1 MRRTLVLISCLLLL
15 EIASGY
21 AHQTIPIQNPAP
33 YQNQPQEA
41 LRKIARSM
49 GQGVNISLL
58 EQYWA
63 SQQQLLTTDIRP
75 MLESIAAAGFE
86 TVRLPV
92 AFDYFMREG
101 STQLNEA
108 ILQKLH
114 DTYMNCRRLNLKLV
128 IVYHYGKLTD
138 QNRETES
145 DRIVQIWKQVIQ
157 YLREFSSEKL
167 FFELYNEPVTS
178 AETWTLT
185 ANTIVKALRKED
197 HDRIFIIGG
206 TNYNGI
212 NELLAMGKLPVD
224 DGKILYTFHFYEPYV
239 FTHQGAEWTKEKT
252 YMTGLPYPFRK
263 RKMPELIGAAP
274 DSEVI
279 KEFERFPRESNYNY
293 LYSRIKRI
301 KADADKL
308 NLPLICTETGVINL
322 ANAKSKSAYLRDITR
337 LMQQF
342 EIPTMLWDYN
352 DKFGIFKDEKVMKQL
367 KNWLKD

>member
-1 MRRTLVLISCLLLL
+1 MRRTLVLIPCFLLL
-15 EIASGY
+15 E
-21 AHQTIPIQNPAP
+21 TAP
-33 YQNQPQEA
+33 LSAQSVNQEA

-58 EQYWA
+58 EQYWVN
-63 SQQQLLTTDIRP
+63 QQQLLTTDIRP

-92 AFDYFMREG
+92 AFDYFMRGG

-138 QNRETES
+138 QNRETEP
-145 DRIVQIWKQVIQ
+145 DRIIQIWKQVMQ
-157 YLREFSSEKL
+157 YMREFSSEKL

-178 AETWTLT
+178 AETWQQT
-185 ANTIVKALRKED
+185 ANIIVKALRKED
-197 HDRIFIIGG
+197 YDRIFIIGG

-224 DGKILYTFHFYEPYV
+224 DEKILYTFHFYEPYV

-263 RKMPELIGAAP
+263 RKMPELKDAAP

-279 KEFERFPRESNYNY
+279 KEFERFPKESNYNY
-293 LYSRIKRI
+293 LYNRIKKI

-322 ANAKSKSAYLRDITR
+322 ANAKSKSTYLRDITR

-342 EIPTMLWDYN
+342 DIPAMLWDYN
-352 DKFGIFKDEKVMKQL
+352 DKFGIFKEEKVMKQL

>member
-1 MRRTLVLISCLLLL
+1 MLRRTLVLISCFFLL
-15 EIASGY
+15 EAAPVS
-21 AHQTIPIQNPAP
+21 AQN
-33 YQNQPQEA
+33 QEA

-145 DRIVQIWKQVIQ
+145 DRIVRIVTGKQIGRAHV
-157 YLREFSSEKL
+157 
-167 FFELYNEPVTS
+167 
-178 AETWTLT
+178 
-185 ANTIVKALRKED
+185 
-197 HDRIFIIGG
+197 
-206 TNYNGI
+206 
-212 NELLAMGKLPVD
+212 
-224 DGKILYTFHFYEPYV
+224 
-239 FTHQGAEWTKEKT
+239 
-252 YMTGLPYPFRK
+252 
-263 RKMPELIGAAP
+263 
-274 DSEVI
+274 
-279 KEFERFPRESNYNY
+279 
-293 LYSRIKRI
+293 
-301 KADADKL
+301 
-308 NLPLICTETGVINL
+308 
-322 ANAKSKSAYLRDITR
+322 
-337 LMQQF
+337 
-342 EIPTMLWDYN
+342 
-352 DKFGIFKDEKVMKQL
+352 
-367 KNWLKD
+367 

>member
-1 MRRTLVLISCLLLL
+1 MLRRTLVLISCFFLL
-15 EIASGY
+15 EAAPVS
-21 AHQTIPIQNPAP
+21 AQN
-33 YQNQPQEA
+33 QEA